1 MVTAT
6 DTESMVT
13 ETDDDSVIV
22 VQAHDPNQILQLDC
36 FDEELS
42 EVQKGYYEKS
52 LKEHNDVKSRLQ
64 EIIGNAHNI
73 YSGEV
78 FSAYEILG
86 PAPGLDEFSKP
97 IHSFNK
103 KEPKKRGRKREREEE
118 ARAVDSDEDED
129 SIPLSKRKAKI
140 KKERDY
146 NIKKEKYSSHRK
158 DEKSPSI
165 TSVSN
170 VRPTEGSAIGGLL
183 VGTEAAKRKPSA
195 VVDLTKDDNNSD
207 STEVSF
213 NKLNGKTFPSLVVV
227 ARPSLK
233 VKDTFKND
241 RAQLDMKVKNVL
253 MHQAVKFTEWLIQQ
267 GLVKSEQQC
276 QVHPGRNLKLGMY
289 SDAAKFPYSGG
300 YVWISQ
306 CCPTR
311 FVSVFNRSVFEGAPY
326 APTVLLKLIYHWV
339 CQTNVTNVVQWV
351 KVDNLYLK
359 NFYSWLRSVCTIA
372 LQSNMGKMGGH
383 GRKIEI
389 GVISLGTTTQDGKQ
403 RQVKVEVLGIYDPEQ
418 KIVRLRAVEPLADG
432 ETNHKKRFQKILEP
446 LGDWVQ
452 RESTILTD
460 LTVDKNVL
468 HAMGFKNIVQVSP
481 NDQSRASNSNA
492 QIMDYLRRIV
502 PRMFQN
508 TLSLLSR
515 QIIQQFLDELV
526 WREQFGTSPGQAFDN
541 IVSHIADQTKVD
553 SKESFT
559 SRLTKVAANPY
570 KTWVQN
576 SKFGKRK

>member
-6 DTESMVT
+6 ESEIT

-22 VQAHDPNQILQLDC
+22 IQSSSDPNQTLQLDC
-36 FDEELS
+36 YEEELS
-42 EVQKGYYEKS
+42 EVQKANYEKAM
-52 LKEHNDVKSRLQ
+52 KEHNDVKTRLK

-73 YSGEV
+73 YSGEI
-78 FSAYEILG
+78 FSAFEILG
-86 PAPGLDEFSKP
+86 PAPGLDEFSRP

-103 KEPKKRGRKREREEE
+103 KEPKRSRKRERERDFEV
-118 ARAVDSDEDED
+118 RAVDSEDEDED
-129 SIPLSKRKAKI
+129 SIPLSKRKAKV
-140 KKERDY
+140 KKENREKDR
-146 NIKKEKYSSHRK
+146 KFRKE
-158 DEKSPSI
+158 EKSPSI

-183 VGTEAAKRKPSA
+183 VGTDLAKRKPSA
-195 VVDLTKDDNNSD
+195 VVDLTKDDNGSD
-207 STEVSF
+207 ATEVSF

-233 VKDTFKND
+233 VKETFKND
-241 RAQLDMKVKNVL
+241 RTTLDMKVKNVL

-289 SDAAKFPYSGG
+289 SDAAKFAYSGG

-311 FVSVFNRSVFEGAPY
+311 FVSVFNRSIFEGAPY

-372 LQSNMGKMGGH
+372 LQSNMNKMGGH
-383 GRKIEI
+383 NRKIEI

-403 RQVKVEVLGIYDPEQ
+403 RQVKVEVLGILDSEQ

-446 LGDWVQ
+446 LSDWVN

-481 NDQSRASNSNA
+481 NDQARATNSNA

-541 IVSHIADQTKVD
+541 IVSHIADQTKAD
-553 SKESFT
+553 SKEPFT

-570 KTWVQN
+570 KTWVQQ
-576 SKFGKRK
+576 SKSGKRKQ

>member
-1 MVTAT
+1 MVVVLTTAT
-6 DTESMVT
+6 ESGTEVT

-22 VQAHDPNQILQLDC
+22 VQAVDPNQTLQLDC

-42 EVQKGYYEKS
+42 EIQKGYYEKS
-52 LKEHNDVKSRLQ
+52 VKEHNDVKNRLK
-64 EIIGNAHNI
+64 EIIGNSHNI
-73 YSGEV
+73 YSGEI

-103 KEPKKRGRKREREEE
+103 KQPKKSKKREREP
-118 ARAVDSDEDED
+118 RAVDSDDDDED

-140 KKERDY
+140 KKEKDARE
-146 NIKKEKYSSHRK
+146 IREPKRERERPRKE
-158 DEKSPSI
+158 EKSPSI

-170 VRPTEGSAIGGLL
+170 VRPTEGSAVGGLT
-183 VGTEAAKRKPSA
+183 VGTDAAKKKPA
-195 VVDLTKDDNNSD
+195 VVDLTKDDGNSD

-213 NKLNGKTFPSLVVV
+213 NKLNGKTFPSLVVT
-227 ARPSLK
+227 ARPSLR
-233 VKDTFKND
+233 VKETFKND
-241 RAQLDMKVKNVL
+241 RSQLDMKVKNVL

-311 FVSVFNRSVFEGAPY
+311 FVSVFNRSIFEGAPY

-372 LQSNMGKMGGH
+372 IQSNMGKMGG
-383 GRKIEI
+383 E
-389 GVISLGTTTQDGKQ
+389 
-403 RQVKVEVLGIYDPEQ
+403 EV
-418 KIVRLRAVEPLADG
+418 
-432 ETNHKKRFQKILEP
+432 F
-446 LGDWVQ
+446 
-452 RESTILTD
+452 
-460 LTVDKNVL
+460 
-468 HAMGFKNIVQVSP
+468 F
-481 NDQSRASNSNA
+481 
-492 QIMDYLRRIV
+492 
-502 PRMFQN
+502 
-508 TLSLLSR
+508 
-515 QIIQQFLDELV
+515 
-526 WREQFGTSPGQAFDN
+526 
-541 IVSHIADQTKVD
+541 
-553 SKESFT
+553 
-559 SRLTKVAANPY
+559 
-570 KTWVQN
+570 
-576 SKFGKRK
+576 

>member
-6 DTESMVT
+6 ESEIT

-22 VQAHDPNQILQLDC
+22 VQSSTDPNQTLQLDC
-36 FDEELS
+36 YDEELS
-42 EVQKGYYEKS
+42 EIQKAYYEKGV
-52 LKEHNDVKSRLQ
+52 KEHNDVKNRLR

-118 ARAVDSDEDED
+118 PRAVDSEDEDED

-140 KKERDY
+140 KKERD
-146 NIKKEKYSSHRK
+146 IIKREKFKKE
-158 DEKSPSI
+158 EKSPSI

-183 VGTEAAKRKPSA
+183 VGTDAAKRKPSA
-195 VVDLTKDDNNSD
+195 VVDLTKDDGNSD

-227 ARPSLK
+227 ARPSLR
-233 VKDTFKND
+233 VKETFKND

-311 FVSVFNRSVFEGAPY
+311 FVSVFNKSVFEGAPY

-383 GRKIEI
+383 SKKIEI

-403 RQVKVEVLGIYDPEQ
+403 RQVKVEVLGILDNDQ
-418 KIVRLRAVEPLADG
+418 KVVRLRAVEPLADG

-446 LGDWVQ
+446 LGEWVH
-452 RESTILTD
+452 RDSTILTD

-468 HAMGFKNIVQVSP
+468 HAMGFKSIVQVSP
-481 NDQSRASNSNA
+481 NDQSRASNSNS

-541 IVSHIADQTKVD
+541 IVGHIADQTKVD

-570 KTWVQN
+570 KTWVQQ
-576 SKFGKRK
+576 SKPGKRK

>member
-6 DTESMVT
+6 ET

-22 VQAHDPNQILQLDC
+22 VTSPVDPNQTLQLDC
-36 FDEELS
+36 FSEELS
-42 EVQKGYYEKS
+42 DCQKAFYEKGV
-52 LKEHNDVKSRLQ
+52 KEHNDIKARLK
-64 EIIGNAHNI
+64 EVIGTAQNI
-73 YSGEV
+73 FSGEI

-86 PAPGLDEFSKP
+86 PVPGLDEFSKP
-97 IHSFNK
+97 ISSFNK
-103 KEPKKRGRKREREEE
+103 KEPKRERAKKREREVYH
-118 ARAVDSDEDED
+118 AVDSDEDED
-129 SIPLSKRKAKI
+129 TIPLSKRKAKD
-140 KKERDY
+140 K
-146 NIKKEKYSSHRK
+146 KKEKK
-158 DEKSPSI
+158 IKQEKAPSI

-170 VRPTEGSAIGGLL
+170 VRPTESTAVGGLV
-183 VGTEAAKRKPSA
+183 VGTDAAKRKPTA
-195 VVDLTKDDNNSD
+195 VVDLTKDDATSD
-207 STEVSF
+207 ATEVSF

-227 ARPSLK
+227 ARPSLR
-233 VKDTFKND
+233 VKETFKND
-241 RAQLDMKVKNVL
+241 RSTLDGKVKSVL

-276 QVHPGRNLKLGMY
+276 QVHAGRNLKLGMY

-326 APTVLLKLIYHWV
+326 APTVLLKLIYHWT

-359 NFYSWLRSVCTIA
+359 NFYSWLRSVCTLS
-372 LQSNMGKMGGH
+372 LQTHMGKMGGH
-383 GRKIEI
+383 NKKIEI

-403 RQVKVEVLGIYDPEQ
+403 RQVKVEVLGILDSDA
-418 KIVRLRAVEPLADG
+418 KVVRLRAVEPLTDG
-432 ETNHKKRFQKILEP
+432 EQNHKKRFAKILEP
-446 LGDWVQ
+446 LGDWVS

-468 HAMGFKNIVQVSP
+468 HQMGFKNIVQVSP
-481 NDQSRASNSNA
+481 QDQARPNNSNSN
-492 QIMDYLRRIV
+492 IMDYLRRIV

-526 WREQFGTSPGQAFDN
+526 WREQYGTSPGQAFDN
-541 IVSHIADQTKVD
+541 IVNHIAEQTKAEA
-553 SKESFT
+553 KEPFT
-559 SRLTKVAANPY
+559 SRLTKVSANPY
-570 KTWVQN
+570 RQWVQAKT
-576 SKFGKRK
+576 SKRK